1 MFHFGFSYVGLLYL
15 AMLLVPEIIRAGRM
29 PADHRSCAEK
39 ESVLLQLLEKLGGV
53 LVCVCVLI
61 FSDFNIRD
69 TWWTLWL
76 ILSLAAMVLYD
87 LYWVRYLKSSRTG
100 QDLYRPF
107 LKIRTPGAVLPVA
120 AFGLL
125 ALYGGNAF
133 LLFADILFGIGRIGI
148 HRQHE
153 KEVFER
159 SSPKKAVRILKGI
172 GKGLG
177 WVLLTACFVI
187 MAGRNIKYFEHFR
200 LIENGI
206 DEEGYVALGG
216 QHQYVTVRG
225 MNRNNPV
232 IIFLHGGPGA
242 GLTCLNYIFSDPL
255 TSEYTF
261 VGWDQRGCGRTYLN
275 NISVDPDNDTVTFD
289 QLQKDLD
296 ELVDHAREKFG
307 QDKVILMGHSWG
319 TVVGSVY
326 AQEHPEK
333 SEHTSVWGR

>member
-1 MFHFGFSYVGLLYL
+1 
-15 AMLLVPEIIRAGRM
+15 
-29 PADHRSCAEK
+29 
-39 ESVLLQLLEKLGGV
+39 
-53 LVCVCVLI
+53 
-61 FSDFNIRD
+61 
-69 TWWTLWL
+69 
-76 ILSLAAMVLYD
+76 
-87 LYWVRYLKSSRTG
+87 
-100 QDLYRPF
+100 
-107 LKIRTPGAVLPVA
+107 
-120 AFGLL
+120 
-125 ALYGGNAF
+125 
-133 LLFADILFGIGRIGI
+133 
-148 HRQHE
+148 
-153 KEVFER
+153 
-159 SSPKKAVRILKGI
+159 
-172 GKGLG
+172 
-177 WVLLTACFVI
+177 
-187 MAGRNIKYFEHFR
+187 
-200 LIENGI
+200 
-206 DEEGYVALGG
+206 
-216 QHQYVTVRG
+216 

>member
-1 MFHFGFSYVGLLYL
+1 MFQFGFSYIGLFYL
-15 AMLLVPEIIRAGRM
+15 VMLLVPEILRDGRM
-29 PADHRSCAEK
+29 PADHRSCEKK
-39 ESVLLQLLEKLGGV
+39 ESVLLQLPEKLGGV

-76 ILSLAAMVLYD
+76 ILSLTAMLLYD
-87 LYWVRYLKSSRTG
+87 LYWVRYFRGSRTM

-133 LLFADILFGIGRIGI
+133 LLLADILFGIGRIGI

-187 MAGRNIKYFEHFR
+187 MAG
-200 LIENGI
+200 
-206 DEEGYVALGG
+206 
-216 QHQYVTVRG
+216 
-225 MNRNNPV
+225 
-232 IIFLHGGPGA
+232 
-242 GLTCLNYIFSDPL
+242 S
-255 TSEYTF
+255 
-261 VGWDQRGCGRTYLN
+261 
-275 NISVDPDNDTVTFD
+275 IST
-289 QLQKDLD
+289 
-296 ELVDHAREKFG
+296 
-307 QDKVILMGHSWG
+307 
-319 TVVGSVY
+319 
-326 AQEHPEK
+326 
-333 SEHTSVWGR
+333 